1 MSPAQVS
8 AAAGLVS
15 AVNLI
20 FWLLQLLVLARVVL
34 SWVPVYRYHPVGR
47 FIYNATE
54 PMLRPLR
61 SVVRVG
67 GGGIDFAPL
76 ILLLLLW
83 AAPRII
89 VGLVVG
95 AIR

>member
-1 MSPAQVS
+1 MS
-8 AAAGLVS
+8 AAQLIS
-15 AVNLI
+15 LIKLI
-20 FWLLQLLVLARVVL
+20 FWLLQLLVLARVLL
-34 SWVPVYRYHPVGR
+34 SWVTVSRYHPVVR

-61 SVVRVG
+61 AVARVG
-67 GGGIDFAPL
+67 GAGIDFAPL

-83 AAPRII
+83 AAQRII
-89 VGLVVG
+89 VGLVAG